1 MKLKAV
7 KFISFLC
14 VLACLSSTVI
24 PSVLALDTTTP
35 SSGTIT
41 PFYKLTQTTRC
52 SLSIS
57 SNGHVQIIAS
67 VTASSSVK
75 SCSGTVKLQ
84 KKLGSSWYDVC
95 SWSVSANGHSMS
107 TIKTADVV
115 KGTYRAVFTVTVKT
129 SSSSETTTTYS
140 GSSTY

>member
-24 PSVLALDTTTP
+24 PSAIALDTTTP

-41 PFYKLTQTTRC
+41 PFYKLIQTTHC
-52 SLSIS
+52 NLSI
-57 SNGHVQIIAS
+57 GHVKIIAS

-95 SWSVSANGHSMS
+95 SWSVSANGDYMS
-107 TIKTADVV
+107 TVKTADVV

-129 SSSSETTTTYS
+129 SSSSETATTYS
-140 GSSTY
+140 SSITY

>member
-24 PSVLALDTTTP
+24 PSAIALDTTTP

-41 PFYKLTQTTRC
+41 PFYKLIQTTRC
-52 SLSIS
+52 RLSIS
-57 SNGHVQIIAS
+57 DKGHVQIIAS

-84 KKLGSSWYDVC
+84 KKLGSSWGDVC
-95 SWSVSANGHSMS
+95 SWSVSANDDYLS
-107 TIKTADVV
+107 TSKTTDVV
-115 KGTYRAVFTVTVKT
+115 KGTYRAVFKVTVKT
-129 SSSSETTTTYS
+129 SSSSETVTTYS
-140 GSSTY
+140 SSVTY